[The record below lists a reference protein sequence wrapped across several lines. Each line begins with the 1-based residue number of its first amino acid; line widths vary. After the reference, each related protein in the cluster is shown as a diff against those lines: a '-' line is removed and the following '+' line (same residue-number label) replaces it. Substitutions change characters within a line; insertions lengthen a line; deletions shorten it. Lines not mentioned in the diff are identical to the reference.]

1 MKWNCLT
8 DDNEMVK
15 VRICLNAC
23 IEGIIKRGYKLGT
36 EGIKKHHFFFRR
48 EDSEKIDLGAE
59 IMNSFSS
66 IINA

>member
-23 IEGIIKRGYKLGT
+23 IEEIIKRGYKLGT
-36 EGIKKHHFFFRR
+36 EGIKKHHFFLG
-48 EDSEKIDLGAE
+48 EKIVKK
-59 IMNSFSS
+59 
-66 IINA
+66 